1 MQKADLGSGSVL
13 LLLGA
18 SVCYKSLSLG
28 LGPLGSPG
36 PGFLPFLAGLCLA
49 FLSLG
54 ILLFAVVK
62 IMPASPAA
70 KFWPNSKKMKV
81 VSLVFLSL
89 VAYNLLWTKLGF
101 TISTFLFIGFLFR
114 IVGARRWWVTIVG
127 AGLSSLLAYLLF
139 QTFLKSQ
146 LPIGF
151 IGF

>member
-1 MQKADLGSGSVL
+1 MKKADLGSGSVF

-18 SVCYKSLSLG
+18 AVCYKSWSLG
-28 LGPLGSPG
+28 LGSLGSPG
-36 PGFLPFLAGLCLA
+36 LGFLPFLAGLCLV

-62 IMPASPAA
+62 ITPASPTP
-70 KFWPNSKKMKV
+70 KFWPRSKEIKV

-101 TISTFLFIGFLFR
+101 TITTFLFIGFLFR
-114 IVGARRWWVTIVG
+114 VVGTRRWWVTIVG
-127 AGLSSLLAYLLF
+127 AGLSSFLAYLLF

-146 LPIGF
+146 LPTGF